1 MKSHRYSKICKPL
14 DNSAAINQI
23 TFTNYYEMLKNLALN
38 IFEWTG
44 LPDTIDPRFL
54 EITLFEKGYGLY
66 FKDEIIGDLF
76 LTTTI
81 QGPLDLYRIPINR
94 KAYAVNGY
102 QKECDSSNSVL
113 IFNNYLHTPSEN
125 PIQMYA
131 QRLYEIQRAIDTNV
145 NFQKFSGLILTP
157 ETQRMTL
164 ENLMLKFESN
174 VPFVYGNNDFDI
186 NSIQTLKFD
195 VPFVADKLYYMLHQT
210 LNSALSFL
218 GIENSNQDKKER
230 LVSEEVSGNSGIIE
244 SQRNVMLN
252 SRKDA
257 CKKINKMFG
266 TNIDVR
272 FRSDLHTLVNGF
284 SNKENQTNES
294 LYNPNQMDRGDT
306 DS

>member
-1 MKSHRYSKICKPL
+1 MKSCECAQTIKPL
-14 DNSAAINQI
+14 ENAAAINQL
-23 TFTNYYEMLKNLALN
+23 TFTQYYEMLKNLALN
-38 IFEWTG
+38 VFEWTG

-54 EITLFEKGYGLY
+54 ELTLFEKGYGLY
-66 FKDEIIGDLF
+66 FNDEIIGNLF
-76 LTTTI
+76 LTATI
-81 QGPLDLYRIPINR
+81 QGPLNVYRIPIYR
-94 KAYAVNGY
+94 RAYAINDY
-102 QKECDSSNSVL
+102 QKECDSSNSVI

-125 PIQMYA
+125 TIQMYA

-145 NFQKFSGLILTP
+145 NFQKFSALILTP

-174 VPFVYGNNDFDI
+174 VPFIYGNKDFDLT
-186 NSIQTLKFD
+186 SVQTLKFD

-230 LVSEEVSGNSGIIE
+230 LVSEEVSGNSGLIE
-244 SQRNVMLN
+244 AQRNVMLN
-252 SRKDA
+252 SRKEA
-257 CKKINKMFG
+257 CEKINNMFG

-272 FRSDLHTLVNGF
+272 FRSELPTLVNGF

-294 LYNPNQMDRGDT
+294 LYNPNQMDRGNT
-306 DS
+306 NS